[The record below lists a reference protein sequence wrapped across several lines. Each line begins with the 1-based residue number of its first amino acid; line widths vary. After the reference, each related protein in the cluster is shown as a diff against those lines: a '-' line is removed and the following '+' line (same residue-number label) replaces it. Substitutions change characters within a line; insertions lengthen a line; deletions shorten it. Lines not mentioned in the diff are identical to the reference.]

1 MACDLQCGGTRQSAS
16 SEEAKEGVPSPQP
29 GLLRGAY
36 CPGYAPRIPC
46 RRPRPNH
53 SGVTPGA
60 QGIHM
65 TQNLYYSVVKR
76 AVIMHISSY
85 ALPQRAT
92 HFSNWTAVGSRS
104 SSTP

>member
-16 SEEAKEGVPSPQP
+16 SEEAKECVPSPQP

-53 SGVTPGA
+53 SGVTPGE

-65 TQNLYYSVVKR
+65 TQNLYYSVAIPHLKNTQE
-76 AVIMHISSY
+76 ASIPAETDFNHIASY
-85 ALPQRAT
+85 DE
-92 HFSNWTAVGSRS
+92 
-104 SSTP
+104 